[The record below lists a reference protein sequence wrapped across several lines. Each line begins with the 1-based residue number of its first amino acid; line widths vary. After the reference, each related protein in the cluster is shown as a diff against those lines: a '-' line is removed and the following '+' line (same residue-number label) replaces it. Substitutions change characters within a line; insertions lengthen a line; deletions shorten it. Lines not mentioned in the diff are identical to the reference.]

1 MPQLPAEFRRQYREL
16 GLPAADVLVLA
27 DELPTAQYFDAVL
40 AAGTPAKPAANWIM
54 GDIMAFCKA
63 RLPSCWLQ
71 CSPTNYG
78 CSVQSMSYLLLQIYA
93 RNYNYNALSMRYFLT
108 RRSQVVQSEVLFG
121 TVVLRVSVMQLGS
134 SKYRPTKS
142 TRHISC

>member
-27 DELPTAQYFDAVL
+27 DELPTAQFFDAVL

-63 RLPSCWLQ
+63 SLLF
-71 CSPTNYG
+71 CS
-78 CSVQSMSYLLLQIYA
+78 A
-93 RNYNYNALSMRYFLT
+93 
-108 RRSQVVQSEVLFG
+108 VL
-121 TVVLRVSVMQLGS
+121 VR
-134 SKYRPTKS
+134 KS
-142 TRHISC
+142 TDVVPIPVTAMLYLFTVCCLCVGCHCSTFLHSTYCAMYNQIEQCDAVG

>member
-1 MPQLPAEFRRQYREL
+1 MFRSVETGKCDYSVSIYVHCTKINKYVFALPLMDRGCPQGTSASVHSQLGVSGWPTWADHLGMQAAMPQLPAEFRRQYREL

-63 RLPSCWLQ
+63 RLPFC
-71 CSPTNYG
+71 
-78 CSVQSMSYLLLQIYA
+78 LLQ
-93 RNYNYNALSMRYFLT
+93 
-108 RRSQVVQSEVLFG
+108 
-121 TVVLRVSVMQLGS
+121 
-134 SKYRPTKS
+134 
-142 TRHISC
+142 